1 MSTVTARKQLR
12 NPCVKTC
19 GFIGFTFAIL
29 GSYVS
34 SSQRLMGYDPN
45 AKEVAAYGALTPQ
58 EALDYEYLDNY
69 TNSESLDSSDRKT
82 RAS

>member
-1 MSTVTARKQLR
+1 
-12 NPCVKTC
+12 
-19 GFIGFTFAIL
+19 
-29 GSYVS
+29 
-34 SSQRLMGYDPN
+34 MGYDPN